1 MFFKGG
7 AAAFMNTLIT
17 VLLLLVCLLLS
28 NIVSH
33 WLPSLPAAL
42 TQIVFGI
49 IMAMSGIT
57 VRIQTEWFLLLFIAP
72 LLYYEGRHFPREKLW
87 KMKAPIFG
95 NAIILVILTTLLG
108 GLFINRIVPEIP
120 LAAAF
125 ALAAILSPTDPV
137 TVIGISKRIHVP
149 GKVLSLV
156 RGESLINDA
165 SGLIGFKYAI
175 AAVMTG
181 YFSLTSAILDF
192 IYVFAVGTVSGFLL
206 AFLVTMLRHTLH
218 KKGVTDVTFYSL
230 LSLIT
235 PFLIYFITEDL
246 LHASGVMSVVAA
258 GIFHSLAAER
268 IGTYSAK
275 ERLLIDNSWSVLVF
289 VLNGIVFILLGL
301 NIPSSMI
308 GTVADPNISNWLAVA
323 YVIAIG
329 IVILGIRFIWSLIS
343 SKYNHIRHRAEGA
356 EKPGIKTS
364 LLTSLLGARGA
375 VTMAGVLSIPYLTAN
390 GAEFPNR
397 SLIMFL
403 ASGTI
408 LFTLIAAT
416 IFLPKLSNNEKKE
429 ADSSNQKVLVA
440 TKRKL
445 VMIAIKGFRQEM
457 NKENKAVAY
466 ELIEE
471 YKMMF
476 TRIYSERDLKKG
488 EAYLQDM
495 TEVRLVGLKAERK
508 YIQDLM
514 EKNQLSE
521 EDYNLFEKSLDHKE
535 EALLNNVSAD
545 MKYLIGKILRNW
557 RYPIGRN
564 EEPKAKPK
572 MGIGKYIQL
581 KALHQ
586 AIESI
591 KEYAKDRNIENSNIV
606 QTVIFDYERTI
617 EQLKATSYKYS
628 EQKEEQREALRMKII
643 DMERAEINRMYESGE
658 ITHEQVK
665 ELRRFVNYTETI
677 ALYEY
682 E

>member
-1 MFFKGG
+1 
-7 AAAFMNTLIT
+7 MNTLIT

-33 WLPSLPAAL
+33 WLPSLPTAL

-57 VRIQTEWFLLLFIAP
+57 VRMQTGWFLLLFVAP

-95 NAIILVILTTLLG
+95 NAIILVILTALLG
-108 GLFINRIVPEIP
+108 GLFINRIAPEIP

-125 ALAAILSPTDPV
+125 ALAAILSPTDPL

-149 GKVLSLV
+149 GRVLSLV

-165 SGLIGFKYAI
+165 SGLIVFKYAI
-175 AAVMTG
+175 AVVMTG
-181 YFSLTSAILDF
+181 YFSLTAAVLDF
-192 IYVFAVGTVSGFLL
+192 IYVFAIGALSGFLL
-206 AFLVTMLRHTLH
+206 AFLVTLLRHTLH
-218 KKGVTDVTFYSL
+218 KKGVTDVTFFSL

-235 PFLIYFITEDL
+235 PFLIYFITEEL
-246 LHASGVMSVVAA
+246 LHASGVIAVVAA
-258 GIFHSLAAER
+258 GLFHSLAAER
-268 IGTYSAK
+268 IGTFSAK
-275 ERLLIDNSWSVLVF
+275 ERLLIDNSWSVLTF

-301 NIPSSMI
+301 NIPASMAE
-308 GTVADPNISNWLAVA
+308 TVANPDISNWLAVG
-323 YVIAIG
+323 YVAAIG
-329 IVILGIRFIWSLIS
+329 TVILCIRFIWSYIS
-343 SKYNHIRHRAEGA
+343 SKYNYLRHKTEGA
-356 EKPGIKTS
+356 EKPGVKTS
-364 LLTSLLGARGA
+364 LLTSLLGVRGA
-375 VTMAGVLSIPYLTAN
+375 VTMAGVLSIPYMTA
-390 GAEFPNR
+390 GGTPFPNR

-408 LFTLIAAT
+408 LFTLLAAT
-416 IFLPKLSNNEKKE
+416 IFLPKLSSNDKKE
-429 ADSSNQKVLVA
+429 AESSNQKVLVA
-440 TKRKL
+440 TKRRL
-445 VMIAIKGFRQEM
+445 VMVAIKGFRLEM

-471 YKMMF
+471 YKQMF

-488 EAYLQDM
+488 ESYLRDM

-514 EKNQLSE
+514 DKNQLSQ
-521 EDYNLFEKSLDHKE
+521 EDYAIFEKSLDHKE
-535 EALLNNVSAD
+535 EALLNNFGAD
-545 MKYLIGKILRNW
+545 MKYIIGRILRNW
-557 RYPIGRN
+557 RYPFRRN
-564 EEPKAKPK
+564 DGSETRPK

-581 KALHQ
+581 KALQQ

-591 KEYAKDRNIENSNIV
+591 REYAKERKLENSNIV
-606 QTVIFDYERTI
+606 QTVIFDYEKMV